1 MTAMKRIVRT
11 AIIAFSLVEVL
22 AAVAIIGVI
31 TFLAIPNIVAVKQ
44 DAEQNLAISRAEAI
58 NMSMAAFIQAVGRT
72 NANTIWATKNTAQL
86 RYETI
91 APFLAFAPSNAS
103 DFMPVGYTVTLP
115 TSIAT
120 LTKVA
125 LSGPGGTIAY

>member
-1 MTAMKRIVRT
+1 MKRTVRT

-44 DAEQNLAISRAEAI
+44 DAEQNLAISRAEAV
-58 NMSMAAFIQAVGRT
+58 NMSLAAFIQAVGRT

-91 APFLAFAPSNAS
+91 APFLAFAPSNAT
-103 DFMPVGYTVTLP
+103 DYMPAGYTVTLP
-115 TSIAT
+115 SSIAT
-120 LTKVA
+120 LSKVA
-125 LSGPGGTIAY
+125 LAGPGGTIAY

>member
-1 MTAMKRIVRT
+1 MKHRIRN
-11 AIIAFSLVEVL
+11 AFSLVEVL

-44 DAEQNLAISRAEAI
+44 DAEMNLAISRAEAV

-72 NANTIWATKNTAQL
+72 NANTIWSTKNTAQL
-86 RYETI
+86 RYETL
-91 APFLAFAPSNAS
+91 APFLAFAPSNKT
-103 DFMPVGYTVTLP
+103 DYMPAGYDVTLP

-120 LTKVA
+120 LTKVP
-125 LSGPGGTIAY
+125 LSGPNGTIAY